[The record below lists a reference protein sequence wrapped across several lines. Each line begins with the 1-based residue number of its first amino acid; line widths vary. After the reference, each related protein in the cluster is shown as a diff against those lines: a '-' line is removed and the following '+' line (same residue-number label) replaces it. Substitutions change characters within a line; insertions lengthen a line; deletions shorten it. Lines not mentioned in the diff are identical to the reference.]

1 MAAPHV
7 HLQFQFAD
15 APQADGVLDHPL
27 LAMLAAVQAAGSIQ
41 RAAAALGVSYRHL
54 WGALKRWEGQLGQP
68 LVLWT
73 QGHPARLTPAAL
85 RLLTGTR
92 LACARQAAQIDALRA
107 AMDQALAT
115 ALGTAPPAL
124 AIVASPEPVLALL
137 RRRLQTAGLLHLQLQ
152 ADTSW
157 GALRALAEGRCAVAA
172 VHRPPPGTPFDAGL
186 AALLAGGAHRVLL
199 RVQRRQGLML
209 APGNPLLLE
218 VPAALARPGCGWSA
232 ARRVRAPGRCWSNGW
247 PAPRWRLWPRSP
259 ATTRRPPPWPAVS
272 ATPRPAPKPR
282 RWPPA
287 CTSCRCCT
295 TTGCCWPPVPH
306 CTSPPCR
313 SCSSSCRRRR
323 GTRPWPRCPGT
334 GLFQI
339 ETPGPAPAGACG
351 YSPLPLTRTASVSA
365 RGGAASK

>member
-15 APQADGVLDHPL
+15 AAQADGALDHPL

-137 RRRLQTAGLLHLQLQ
+137 RRRLQAAGLLHLQLQ

-218 VPAALARPGCGWSA
+218 VPAALARPGVRVVGRPAGSGTRALLEQWLAGTALALVAEEPSHDAAATAVACGLGDAAPGTEAAALAAGLHFVPLLHDDWLLLAASA
-232 ARRVRAPGRCWSNGW
+232 A
-247 PAPRWRLWPRSP
+247 LHQ
-259 ATTRRPPPWPAVS
+259 PAVQ
-272 ATPRPAPKPR
+272 T
-282 RWPPA
+282 
-287 CTSCRCCT
+287 
-295 TTGCCWPPVPH
+295 
-306 CTSPPCR
+306 
-313 SCSSSCRRRR
+313 
-323 GTRPWPRCPGT
+323 
-334 GLFQI
+334 LQQQLQ
-339 ETPGPAPAGACG
+339 APAWHAAVAT
-351 YSPLPLTRTASVSA
+351 LPGHRVVPD
-365 RGGAASK
+365 